1 MRYLFAGGGTGGHI
15 FPAIAIADE
24 VKKIDKEAE
33 ILFIGAKGRI
43 EEKIVPSN
51 NYRLETIDITG
62 FDRSAINKNVSLPY
76 KFISALVRCRR
87 ILKDFKPD
95 VVIGTGGFV
104 CGPVVYVANRMKIPT
119 LIQEG
124 NLFAGRTIKFL
135 AVKSDRVVINF
146 DETRNYLKRKD
157 NIIKISHPIRSS
169 LKRSNKQKAL
179 EYFSLPEDKKTVF
192 IFGGSQGAKGI
203 NNGIEK
209 IVKRLFQNDLN
220 VIWQTGNSD
229 HERLSKEFER
239 LKDRVKILEFIDNID
254 HAYSASDIVICRAG
268 ITSIMEIAYLGMA
281 SILIPLPTSAE
292 NHQEL
297 NARSLANKEAA
308 ILVLQNEIEKKL
320 FDEIINLLRD
330 EKKILRM
337 KEEVKN
343 FSDSEAAAKIA
354 SEAIKLTIG
363 NVGKSL

>member
-33 ILFIGAKGRI
+33 ILFIGAKDRI

-104 CGPVVYVANRMKIPT
+104 CGPAVYVANRMEIPT

-124 NLFAGRTIKFL
+124 NSFVGRTIKFL
-135 AVKSDRVVINF
+135 AAKSNRVVINF

-169 LKRSNKQKAL
+169 LKKTDKKKAL
-179 EYFSLPEDKKTVF
+179 EYFALPADKKTIF
-192 IFGGSQGAKGI
+192 IFGGSQGARGI

-209 IVKRLFQNDLN
+209 IIEKIFENDLN
-220 VIWQTGNSD
+220 VIWQTGKSD
-229 HERLSKEFER
+229 HERLSNRFE
-239 LKDRVKILEFIDNID
+239 LLSNRVKILEFIDNID

-268 ITSIMEIAYLGMA
+268 ITSIMEIAYLEMA
-281 SILIPLPTSAE
+281 AILIPLPTSAE

-297 NARSLANKEAA
+297 NARSLAKKEAA

-320 FDEIINLLRD
+320 FYEIINLLRD
-330 EKKILRM
+330 EKKILSM
-337 KEEVKN
+337 KSEVKK
-343 FSDSEAAAKIA
+343 FSDAEAAAKIA
-354 SEAIKLTIG
+354 KEVIMLINS
-363 NVGKSL
+363 